1 MNLED
6 RYLQSLASSFVEPVE
21 PQPAAQQEPTPVAG
35 TVRPGAMQGEMRAI
49 PETQLERSLY
59 TLGVSLEEAGKSLD
73 KYAPGSINDLLEEL
87 RIKKKVPV
95 IGDLRLRDIIPFIGG
110 TEKVEDPRTGET
122 VTKEVGTPQALKMAG
137 RGESLTTGTGF
148 TTQMKPDVKAAAM
161 DVGLTVAP
169 VAKKAG
175 QAAVKAGKKVLDATK
190 DLPVGLSIKD
200 VGAVKLADD
209 LTVDVAPAVRT
220 KNFKNWFGDSKVV
233 DDQGKPLVMYH
244 GTPANFEEFGTGP
257 RGAIFV
263 SSDPKFANDYAGGE
277 YSFDIGGTPN
287 IMPLYVKASNPFDY
301 SNPEHVKKIQDLIPK
316 TGEEYFDAPISD
328 LSSGDWAIIELKVV
342 QDAIKKAGFDAFYV
356 KEEGVRNLGVF
367 DPTQI
372 KSAIGNVGTFD
383 PKNPSIIRGAAAAPA
398 VPAAMQDEESK

>member
-21 PQPAAQQEPTPVAG
+21 PQPAAQPEPTPVAG

-137 RGESLTTGTGF
+137 RGESLTTGTGL

-169 VAKKAG
+169 VAKQAG
-175 QAAVKAGKKVLDATK
+175 QAAVKAVKATK
-190 DLPVGLSIKD
+190 GLPVGASTKA
-200 VGAVKLADD
+200 VGKVPTMSNKTVGNAFNKMVSENRDD
-209 LTVDVAPAVRT
+209 LEEVLFNWEGGVQLNQDRDKLIAFPGRDRQFSRGKEGGKVQIT
-220 KNFKNWFGDSKVV
+220 KRSFIDW
-233 DDQGKPLVMYH
+233 VM
-244 GTPANFEEFGTGP
+244 
-257 RGAIFV
+257 
-263 SSDPKFANDYAGGE
+263 SDG
-277 YSFDIGGTPN
+277 
-287 IMPLYVKASNPFDY
+287 PFD
-301 SNPEHVKKIQDLIPK
+301 
-316 TGEEYFDAPISD
+316 EEVYGKDIKNNEE
-328 LSSGDWAIIELKVV
+328 WVRQIETLR
-342 QDAIKKAGFDAFYV
+342 QAIKETK
-356 KEEGVRNLGVF
+356 
-367 DPTQI
+367 
-372 KSAIGNVGTFD
+372 
-383 PKNPSIIRGAAAAPA
+383 
-398 VPAAMQDEESK
+398 

>member
-21 PQPAAQQEPTPVAG
+21 VQPVAQPEPTPVAG

-49 PETQLERSLY
+49 PQSKFEKILESTGL
-59 TLGVSLEEAGKSLD
+59 TLEQVGQELD
-73 KYAPGSINDLLEEL
+73 KLGKVSIAGVE
-87 RIKKKVPV
+87 
-95 IGDLRLRDIIPFIGG
+95 IGLRDFLPFVGG
-110 TEKVEDPRTGET
+110 TEKVEDPRTGQT

-137 RGESLTTGTGF
+137 RGESLTTGTGM
-148 TTQMKPDVKAAAM
+148 TTELKPDVKAAAM

-244 GTPANFEEFGTGP
+244 GTAASFDEFGKSF

-263 SSDPKFANDYAGGE
+263 TPDKKFADIYAGTSETIEKGF
-277 YSFDIGGTPN
+277 SPN
-287 IMPLYVKASNPFDY
+287 VMPLYVKASNPFDY
-301 SNPEHVKKIQDLIPK
+301 ENPSHVDKVMKVL
-316 TGEEYFDAPISD
+316 GESD
-328 LSSGDWAIIELKVV
+328 PEFFVGTTVGRQLKRRLEQGIWEEIETKDV
-342 QDAIKKAGFDAFYV
+342 QNAIKKLGFDAFYV
-356 KEEGVRNLGVF
+356 NEGDVKNLGVF

-398 VPAAMQDEESK
+398 VPAAMQDKETK

>member
-21 PQPAAQQEPTPVAG
+21 PQPVAQPEPTPVAG

-137 RGESLTTGTGF
+137 RGESLTTGTGL
-148 TTQMKPDVKAAAM
+148 TTEMKPDVKAAAM

-175 QAAVKAGKKVLDATK
+175 QAAVKAIKATEG
-190 DLPVGLSIKD
+190 LPVGAGVMPVGEFKSAVEAAANPKKFYARIDAEMGEQNSKIISEKMREYLEKNMIPSEIKKNIERD
-200 VGAVKLADD
+200 IGQKLTKEQADMVK
-209 LTVDVAPAVRT
+209 
-220 KNFKNWFGDSKVV
+220 
-233 DDQGKPLVMYH
+233 
-244 GTPANFEEFGTGP
+244 E
-257 RGAIFV
+257 FV
-263 SSDPKFANDYAGGE
+263 SAQRA
-277 YSFDIGGTPN
+277 
-287 IMPLYVKASNPFDY
+287 
-301 SNPEHVKKIQDLIPK
+301 
-316 TGEEYFDAPISD
+316 
-328 LSSGDWAIIELKVV
+328 LKR
-342 QDAIKKAGFDAFYV
+342 
-356 KEEGVRNLGVF
+356 EG
-367 DPTQI
+367 
-372 KSAIGNVGTFD
+372 
-383 PKNPSIIRGAAAAPA
+383 KN
-398 VPAAMQDEESK
+398 K